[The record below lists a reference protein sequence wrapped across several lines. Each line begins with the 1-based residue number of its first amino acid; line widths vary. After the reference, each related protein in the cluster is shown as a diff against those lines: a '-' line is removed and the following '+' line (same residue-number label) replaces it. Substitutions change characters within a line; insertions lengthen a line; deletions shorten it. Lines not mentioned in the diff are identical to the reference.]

1 MVKLIFLTFGA
12 PYYIY
17 SDALKR
23 IIKQAQEFNIFD
35 EIIEENEITLINRHM
50 DFWKKHGNFIKNNP
64 RGFGYWLWKPY
75 LINETLKKM
84 NEDDILLYCD
94 VGCELNKNGIENFN
108 KLIEIVK
115 IKKIIGFV
123 AGSCDINFTKRDL
136 SSQYDLNF
144 QLLLINHLQA
154 GCLLIQKCKFIDMI
168 MNEWYKTCEI
178 YHNIDD
184 SPSKIPNFKNF
195 IEHRHD
201 QSVLN
206 MILKKYKIINNFDG
220 NNLSSSQ
227 NMMTSPILYIR
238 NKTGKSVLQF

>member
-1 MVKLIFLTFGA
+1 MGRLIFLTFGA

-17 SDALKR
+17 SDAIKR

-35 EIIEENEITLINRHM
+35 EIIQENEVKLIDKHV
-50 DFWKKHGNFIKNNP
+50 DFWNKHGNFIKNNS

-115 IKKIIGFV
+115 IKKIIGFS
-123 AGSCDINFTKRDL
+123 AGSCDISHTKRDL
-136 SSQYDLNF
+136 SYQYNF
-144 QLLLINHLQA
+144 NIRLLLVNHLQA

-168 MNEWYKTCEI
+168 IDEWYRTCEI

-184 SPSKIPNFKNF
+184 SQSKILNFKNF
-195 IEHRHD
+195 MDHRHD

-220 NNLSSSQ
+220 DYLSSNK
-227 NMMTSPILYIR
+227 NMITSPILYIR
-238 NKTGKSVLQF
+238 NKTGKSVL

>member
-1 MVKLIFLTFGA
+1 MGRLIFLTFGA

-17 SDALKR
+17 SDAIKR

-35 EIIEENEITLINRHM
+35 EIIEENEVKLIDKHV
-50 DFWKKHGNFIKNNP
+50 DFWSKHGNFIKNNS

-115 IKKIIGFV
+115 IKKIIGFS
-123 AGSCDINFTKRDL
+123 AGSCDISHTKRDL
-136 SSQYDLNF
+136 SYQYNF
-144 QLLLINHLQA
+144 NIRLLLVNHLQA

-168 MNEWYKTCEI
+168 MDEWYRTCEI

-184 SPSKIPNFKNF
+184 SQSKILNFKNF
-195 IEHRHD
+195 MDHRHD

-206 MILKKYKIINNFDG
+206 MILKKYKIINNFDCDY
-220 NNLSSSQ
+220 LSSNK
-227 NMMTSPILYIR
+227 NMITSPILYIR
-238 NKTGKSVLQF
+238 NKTGKSVL